1 MSIRDDGT
9 FKSESGIILTMTGRR
24 DDSDEAVDRMRAR
37 AHGYTEAVPLGMLS
51 DNQTYAEPTSKKV
64 SLVDLN
70 LIDGTSDRLRN
81 TLGGVFYNDFD
92 VSGEYY
98 VPPVF
103 YKFLPMNNTNEYI
116 YSVVSYTGPEVD
128 DAISTYVAGTTTNDT
143 EAVSARGYGAGSE
156 YYQQTII
163 PSTRFVCRIEG
174 NPTAP
179 YLTDV
184 LKGNKYWE
192 KMFTGGEYEYTT
204 VKSMYNN
211 ATYDDHYITTTL
223 PYPNIEKQY
232 LQRAA
237 NEKQFIAATYDYN
250 HYLSE
255 YQAYAS
261 SLDSELLIPN
271 YYAMTLAA
279 YAPLHAAHMGAS
291 SDDQIQGLLNP
302 NIFDHYTVGG
312 TLKHDELT
320 NYVVPTDPVT
330 ELTPTWQVPLSAYLT
345 GTLVQNS
352 SKISATAL
360 EYAMQHNKNIL
371 FGRPSM
377 LDEDNELTELAVAFP
392 YYNKINFPTQTAGQ
406 YSSIIRTNG
415 CAALFLR
422 SLKEIFLG
430 QAEEAVP
437 ITNKQFMQNE
447 IFMSSS
453 VATGADVKASTTATK
468 SYKTVDL
475 IKVLLHIHDNIQPEE
490 EDFFVVDYN
499 SVGTEAVYD
508 MKSVYRSYTSRNSV
522 RTINDILST
531 FGNSE
536 HATSV
541 SNINS
546 ILNSQNLS
554 IDYDV
559 DTFNYLQPESK
570 PNEIVAYRIEKIGG
584 PVSGDSNTQDALQN
598 FWIFNDQSLN
608 VLNLID
614 SQIKYDTTY
623 TYKIYAYYAIK
634 GFKYRYSDLQISKI
648 VGQVSSEGVP
658 GSVEAA
664 SGLADGPVDQ
674 PSGYCIEY
682 YNPFTNERSKDLL
695 ENIPEIYGEEGSLP
709 ISSLSD
715 ESLRTAVSS
724 KRGADERVL
733 PPYVA
738 NFIVTSQPSLKIVEV
753 PLMTK
758 SYKVLD
764 NPPNELDVAPNYV
777 LDNSNRLHFDL
788 VYQTFSAHPY
798 PRPINNLDVT
808 VEEEFLQANDFLT
821 TTMIDKETVSPQRT
835 VEVYRLSTKPKSFR
849 DFSGNLLSTLSLA
862 IEASDFSYTTAV
874 FSDIVKS
881 NQKYYYLFR
890 AVNEQGIPGNVD
902 TILEAELIND
912 GGYKYATF
920 EVLFEEDL
928 QVNDFVKSS
937 AQFKKILQLTPN
949 LAQTEI
955 NSDNADFNR
964 SAESQYMN
972 VDIGTAADLIWDKTF
987 KIRLTSKKTGKKID
1001 LNVTYTDPTK
1011 N

>member
-1 MSIRDDGT
+1 MSEETTKLELI
-9 FKSESGIILTMTGRR
+9 SNQPS
-24 DDSDEAVDRMRAR
+24 
-37 AHGYTEAVPLGMLS
+37 YT
-51 DNQTYAEPTSKKV
+51 TPTSKKV

-70 LIDGTSDRLRN
+70 LLEGTSDRFRH
-81 TLGGVFYNDFD
+81 TLGGVFFNDFD
-92 VSGEYY
+92 ASGKYF
-98 VPPVF
+98 VPPLF
-103 YKFLPMNNTNEYI
+103 YKFLPMNNTNQYI
-116 YSVVSYTGPEVD
+116 YSVVSYAGPAVD
-128 DAISTYVAGTTTNDT
+128 DAISTYVAGTTTSDQ
-143 EAVSARGYGAGSE
+143 EAVRARGFGEGSE

-163 PSTRFVCRIEG
+163 PSTQFVCRVEG
-174 NPTAP
+174 NPSAP

-192 KMFTGGEYEYTT
+192 KMFTGGAYEYST
-204 VKSMYNN
+204 VESMYNN

-232 LQRAA
+232 LQDTAD
-237 NEKQFIAATYDYN
+237 EKQFIAATYDYN

-255 YQAYAS
+255 YQAHVS
-261 SLDSELLIPN
+261 SLDNELLIPN
-271 YYAMTLAA
+271 YYAMILVA
-279 YAPLHAAHMGAS
+279 GAS
-291 SDDQIQGLLNP
+291 HSALAGDDYLSLLNP
-302 NIFDHYTVGG
+302 NIYNYYTLG
-312 TLKHDELT
+312 ET
-320 NYVVPTDPVT
+320 NETMTIGDFCDYVLPHPAPTDK
-330 ELTPTWQVPLSAYLT
+330 TPTWASPLTKYLNEV
-345 GTLVQNS
+345 LPQNS

-360 EYAMQHNKNIL
+360 EYARKHNKNIL
-371 FGRPSM
+371 FGRPDI
-377 LDEDNELTELAVAFP
+377 LDEDNDLNEYSVALP
-392 YYNKINFPTQTAGQ
+392 YYNKINFPTAVAGQ
-406 YSSIIRTNG
+406 YSSIIKNNG
-415 CAALFLR
+415 CSTLFLR
-422 SLKEIFLG
+422 SLKEIFLD
-430 QAEEAVP
+430 QAAETVP
-437 ITNKQFMQNE
+437 VTNKQFMQNE
-447 IFMSSS
+447 MFMSSS
-453 VATGADVKASTTATK
+453 AAVAGNIETSTTSTK

-475 IKVLLHIHDNIQPEE
+475 VKALLHIHDNIEPQE

-499 SVGTEAVYD
+499 SVDTDATYD
-508 MKSVYRSYTSRNSV
+508 TKAVYRSYTSRNSI
-522 RTINDILST
+522 RTINDILAT
-531 FGNSE
+531 FGNVE
-536 HATSV
+536 HATKV
-541 SNINS
+541 NNINS
-546 ILNSQNLS
+546 ILNSQNES

-559 DTFNYLQPESK
+559 DSFNYLQPQSK
-570 PNEIVAYRIEKIGG
+570 PSEIVAYRVEKIGG
-584 PVSGDSNTQDALQN
+584 PVTGDSNTQSALQN
-598 FWIFNDQSLN
+598 FWIFNDESLN
-608 VLNLID
+608 TLNLID

-623 TYKIYAYYAIK
+623 TYKVYAYYAIK
-634 GFKYRYSDLQISKI
+634 GFKYRYSDLQISRI
-648 VGQVSSEGVP
+648 IGQVSSDGAP

-682 YNPFTNERSKDLL
+682 YDPFTNERSKDLL
-695 ENIPEIYGEEGSLP
+695 ENIPEVYGEESSIP
-709 ISSLSD
+709 VSSLSD

-738 NFIVTSQPSLKIVEV
+738 NFIVTLQPSLKIVEV

-764 NPPNELDVAPNYV
+764 NPPNELNVVPNYV

-788 VYQTFSAHPY
+788 AYQTFSVHSY
-798 PRPINNLDVT
+798 PRPINNLDIT

-874 FSDIVKS
+874 FNDIVKS

-890 AVNEQGIPGNVD
+890 ALNEQGIPGNVD

-928 QVNDFVKSS
+928 QVDDFTKSS
-937 AQFKKILQLTPN
+937 TQFKKILQLTPS

-955 NSDNADFNR
+955 NSDDADFSK
-964 SAESQYMN
+964 SAEIEYPN
-972 VDIGTAADLIWDKTF
+972 VDIGTAEDLIWGKTF